1 MPNKNSWSIKRI
13 ERAAAACAAVA
24 ILAWTPAAMAACRV
38 SDFTSKTLGSLGEVQ
53 RLSFVSQMTQT
64 EFDKLHAL
72 PPGSPN
78 YDELIV
84 RSAGVAEARQA
95 AQTRLANLAVENID
109 DYRKIWASDFLTDEE
124 LQRFTTCTS
133 GRQPGLTVAGR
144 SDGPGKFNLTFA
156 HVTPIGI
163 EKITTRLVASY
174 NIANVRELEDF
185 LTGIGPRDNYTA
197 QTFPLHLID
206 PNRRA
211 VVVLRAGWE
220 TPKFVYIPIYPT
232 PQYFR

>member
-1 MPNKNSWSIKRI
+1 MPYKRTGLIKAL
-13 ERAAAACAAVA
+13 AAAALLTSA
-24 ILAWTPAAMAACRV
+24 PAAMAACRV
-38 SDFTSKTLGSLGEVQ
+38 SDFTSKPLALLNEMQ
-53 RLSFVSQMTQT
+53 RLSFASQMTQT

-72 PPGSPN
+72 APGNPN
-78 YDELIV
+78 YVELIAK
-84 RSAGVAEARQA
+84 SASVVEARQA
-95 AQTRLANLAVENID
+95 AQTRLANLAIENID

-124 LQRFTTCTS
+124 LQKFTNCTS

-144 SDGPGKFNLTFA
+144 SDGPSKFNITFA

-185 LTGIGPRDNYTA
+185 LAGIGPRDNYTA
-197 QTFPLHLID
+197 QTFPLQLID
-206 PNRRA
+206 PSKRA
-211 VVVLRAGWE
+211 VLVLRAGWE

-232 PQYFR
+232 PQYFK

>member
-1 MPNKNSWSIKRI
+1 MSNKISSIKRLG
-13 ERAAAACAAVA
+13 RATAGCTVAAL
-24 ILAWTPAAMAACRV
+24 LAWAPAAMAACRV
-38 SDFTSKTLGSLGEVQ
+38 TDFTSKTLASLNEVE
-53 RLSFVSQMTQT
+53 RLSFASQMTQT

-72 PPGSPN
+72 ASDNPN
-78 YDELIV
+78 HYDLIAK
-84 RSAGVAEARQA
+84 SASVAEARQA
-95 AQTRLANLAVENID
+95 AQTRIADLAVENID
-109 DYRKIWASDFLTDEE
+109 DYRKIWASDFLMDEE
-124 LQRFTTCTS
+124 LQRFTNCTS

-156 HVTPIGI
+156 HITPIGV

-197 QTFPLHLID
+197 QTFPLQLID
-206 PNRRA
+206 PTRRA

-220 TPKFVYIPIYPT
+220 TPKFVYIPVYPT
-232 PQYFR
+232 PQYFK